1 MSFINPDDYDIT
13 FSETNIKENPRFL
26 EVESEP
32 ILLQTKTENGLLL
45 EVESSASFEIDCRN
59 ACEQGVAASGSF
71 TMINS
76 CTLPITVTGMKV
88 SEPVRF
94 SLFQFPDYTGIEV
107 YSSGNVNQLPFT
119 INPREKI
126 KVNTYFH
133 PLYEEIKHGNAGTPE
148 NRTGDKF
155 GAEVR
160 MLPGF
165 PIINCNKAPCDASFI
180 LTGELLC
187 PNVEHDLEWLE
198 NKSNFDQEFN
208 QSSLENYEP
217 PTFQNEF
224 FLRKKHTL
232 QYTNPKQDPSA
243 ENYFSGISGALKE
256 YAEYFDQNSWF
267 DVYGDYGIS
276 GTLRG
281 VFLHVSGL
289 QKNNVDNTKTNLYN
303 VGFDHVVN
311 INDFTSY
318 RTDFST
324 EDYEEVNYNGNIY
337 IVLKVKNQPIESIDL
352 MTNQSLFLREIN
364 PPGSIEMFLCD
375 EGDFQNEK
383 ILES

>member
-1 MSFINPDDYDIT
+1 MSFINPDDYGIT

-32 ILLQTKTENGLLL
+32 ILLQTKTENGLLI
-45 EVESSASFEIDCRN
+45 EVGSNASFEIDCKN
-59 ACEQGVAASGSF
+59 ACQQGVAASGSF

-88 SEPVRF
+88 SDPVRF

-133 PLYEEIKHGNAGTPE
+133 PLYEEIKYGNAGTPE

-198 NKSNFDQEFN
+198 NKSNFDQEFD

-232 QYTNPKQDPSA
+232 QHTNQSSSSSV
-243 ENYFSGISGALKE
+243 ENYFSGISGALE
-256 YAEYFDQNSWF
+256 AYTEYFEENSWF
-267 DVYGDYGIS
+267 ETYGDFGIL

-289 QKNNVDNTKTNLYN
+289 QKNNADNSKSNLYN
-303 VGFDHVVN
+303 IGFDHTVDV
-311 INDFTSY
+311 NDFISY
-318 RTDFST
+318 RTRFSAG
-324 EDYEEVNYNGNIY
+324 DYEEINYEGDNY
-337 IVLKVKNQPIESIDL
+337 TVLKVKNQPIQSIDL

>member
-1 MSFINPDDYDIT
+1 MSFINPDDYGIS
-13 FSETNIKENPRFL
+13 FSELTIKKSPRFL
-26 EVESEP
+26 EVENEP
-32 ILLQTKTENGLLL
+32 ILLQTKIENGFLV
-45 EVESSASFEIDCRN
+45 EVDSNITPEIDCEK
-59 ACEQGVAASGSF
+59 ACQQGVAASGSF

-76 CTLPITVTGMKV
+76 CTLPITVTGIKV
-88 SEPVRF
+88 SDSVRF
-94 SLFQFPDYTGIEV
+94 SLFKFPDYTGVEI
-107 YSSGNVNQLPFT
+107 YSSGNVNELPFT

-133 PLYEEIKHGNAGTPE
+133 PLYEELKYGNAGTPE

-180 LTGELLC
+180 LTGEFLC
-187 PNVEHDLEWLE
+187 ENEEHDLEWLE
-198 NKSNFDQEFN
+198 NKDNFDQEFD
-208 QSSLENYEP
+208 QSSLDAYDP
-217 PTFQNEF
+217 PIFKNDF
-224 FLRKKHTL
+224 FLRKKHTFQYSNPL
-232 QYTNPKQDPSA
+232 QDSSA
-243 ENYFSGISGALKE
+243 ENYFSGISGALE
-256 YAEYFDQNSWF
+256 NYAKYFNQNSWF
-267 DVYGDYGIS
+267 DTYGDYGIS

-281 VFLHVSGL
+281 VFLSVSGL
-289 QKNNVDNTKTNLYN
+289 QKNNMDDDKENLYKI
-303 VGFDHVVN
+303 GFSHTVDV
-311 INDFTSY
+311 NDFTSY
-318 RTDFST
+318 RTSFLAGDS
-324 EDYEEVNYNGNIY
+324 EEVNFEGNDY
-337 IVLKVKNQPIESIDL
+337 TVLKVKNQPLQSIDL